1 MLEITTVSLLNGI
14 VYGLLLF
21 MLSSGL
27 TLIFSMMGV
36 LNFAHASVFMLGAYF
51 SWQLGRWIGFWPAL
65 VIAPLLCGAIGAA
78 IERYGLRHVHGR
90 GHVPEILF
98 TFGLAYVIEELVTM
112 AWGRNAVANGVP
124 HVIDFSL
131 FELFGSSF
139 PAYKGLM
146 MAISVAMFVFL
157 YLALRLTRIG
167 LVIQAALTHP
177 KMVEALGHDVPGVFV
192 IVFAL
197 GSALAGLAGVIGG
210 FMLLTQPTLA
220 NAIGPIVFV
229 VVVVGGLGSLGGALI
244 ASMLIGILQTFAVA
258 IDYSL
263 LDLFRAFGMTVR
275 PDAPLH
281 DLYAIK
287 VATAAPIV
295 PYLLLVVMLA
305 LRPRGLFGTR
315 DA

>member
-1 MLEITTVSLLNGI
+1 MLELSTISLLNGI

-21 MLSSGL
+21 MLTSGL

-51 SWQLGRWIGFWPAL
+51 SYQLGRWVGFWPAIVL
-65 VIAPLLCGAIGAA
+65 APLLCGLVGAG
-78 IERYGLRHVHGR
+78 IERFGLRHVHRR
-90 GHVPEILF
+90 GHVAEILF

-112 AWGRNAVANGVP
+112 VWGRNAVANGVP
-124 HVIDFSL
+124 AVIDFPL
-131 FELFGSSF
+131 FTVFGTQF

-157 YLALRLTRIG
+157 WLMLKRTRIG
-167 LVIQAALTHP
+167 LVIRAALTHP
-177 KMVEALGHDVPGVFV
+177 KMAGALGHDVPGVFV
-192 IVFAL
+192 LVFAI

-220 NAIGPIVFV
+220 HAVGPIVFV
-229 VVVVGGLGSLGGALI
+229 IVVVGGLGSLAGALI
-244 ASMLIGILQTFAVA
+244 ASMLIGIVQTFAVA

-263 LDLFRAFGMTVR
+263 V
-275 PDAPLH
+275 DALRGLGVAVARTSPLYE
-281 DLYAIK
+281 LASIK
-287 VATAAPIV
+287 LATAAPVI
-295 PYLLLVVMLA
+295 PYLLLVLMLIV
-305 LRPRGLFGTR
+305 RPRGLLGTR